1 MMVLQIARF
10 RSDLLFQIARFRW
23 NLLFQMMRMMVHVSP
38 NG

>member
-1 MMVLQIARF
+1 MQIARF